1 MTIRFKTRLLVL
13 ATALSC
19 AVAGVAAAADVK
31 PRLIRFGYGL
41 NEESV
46 QGRAARFLSQELEK
60 VSEGKLKMRTFG
72 SATLGSDEQMQGAL
86 AGGAQEM
93 MVGSTAPLAG
103 MVKEFGVFDLPFL
116 FNSEKEADAVLD
128 GKVGQD
134 LLKKLEAK
142 GLVGLV
148 YWENGFRNM
157 TNSKH
162 PIVRAEDMQGI
173 KLRVMQNQ
181 IALGVFNTLGANA
194 VPMPFSELFT
204 ALETRTVDGQEN
216 PITTI
221 QSSKFYEV
229 QPFLT
234 ITRHVYTPWVVLASK
249 KWWDTLSPD
258 EQKLIR
264 QAAAASRDFERKD
277 SREDSTKAMATLEK
291 AGMKINTVSPEEVA
305 RMRQKVQPVVDKYTQ
320 ELGPELIKQMND
332 EIQKAR
338 N

>member
-1 MTIRFKTRLLVL
+1 MIHRFKTRLLVL

-46 QGRAARFLSQELEK
+46 QGRAARFLAQELEK
-60 VSEGKLKMRTFG
+60 VSGGKLKMKTFG
-72 SATLGSDEQMQGAL
+72 SANLGSDEQMQGAL

-128 GKVGQD
+128 GQLGQD
-134 LLKKLEAK
+134 LLKKLEAR

-157 TNSKH
+157 TNSKR
-162 PIVRAEDMQGI
+162 PINRAEDMQGI

-229 QPFLT
+229 QPYLT
-234 ITRHVYTPWVVLASK
+234 ISRHVYTPWVVMASK

-277 SREDSTKAMATLEK
+277 SRTDSAKAMTTLEQ
-291 AGMKINTVSPEEVA
+291 AGMKINTISPEEVA

-320 ELGPELIKQMND
+320 ELGPELIKQLND

>member
-1 MTIRFKTRLLVL
+1 MNIRFKTRLIVL
-13 ATALSC
+13 AAALSC
-19 AVAGVAAAADVK
+19 AFAGVAAAADVK

-41 NEESV
+41 NDDSV
-46 QGRAARFLSQELEK
+46 QGRAARHLAQELEK
-60 VSEGKLKMRTFG
+60 ISGGKLKMKTFG
-72 SATLGSDEQMQGAL
+72 SANLGSDEQMQGAL
-86 AGGAQEM
+86 VGGAQEM

-128 GKVGQD
+128 GQLGQD

-157 TNSKH
+157 TNSKR

-229 QPFLT
+229 QPYLT

-249 KWWDTLSPD
+249 KWWGIS
-258 EQKLIR
+258 
-264 QAAAASRDFERKD
+264 
-277 SREDSTKAMATLEK
+277 
-291 AGMKINTVSPEEVA
+291 
-305 RMRQKVQPVVDKYTQ
+305 
-320 ELGPELIKQMND
+320 
-332 EIQKAR
+332 
-338 N
+338 

>member
-1 MTIRFKTRLLVL
+1 MTHRFKTRLLVL

-46 QGRAARFLSQELEK
+46 QGRAARFLAQELEK
-60 VSEGKLKMRTFG
+60 VSGGKLKMKTFG
-72 SATLGSDEQMQGAL
+72 SANLGSDEQMQGAL

-128 GKVGQD
+128 GQLGQD

-157 TNSKH
+157 TNSKR
-162 PIVRAEDMQGI
+162 PIARAEDLQGI

-258 EQKLIR
+258 EQKLVR
-264 QAAAASRDFERKD
+264 QAAEASRDFERKD
-277 SREDSTKAMATLEK
+277 SRADSTKAMTTLEK

-320 ELGPELIKQMND
+320 ELGPDLVKQLND

>member
-1 MTIRFKTRLLVL
+1 MNIRFKTRLVVL

-19 AVAGVAAAADVK
+19 AFAGAAAAADVK

-41 NEESV
+41 NEDSV
-46 QGRAARFLSQELEK
+46 QGRAARHLAQELEK
-60 VSEGKLKMRTFG
+60 ISGGKLKMKTFG
-72 SATLGSDEQMQGAL
+72 SANLGSDEQMQGAL
-86 AGGAQEM
+86 VGGAQEM

-128 GKVGQD
+128 GQLGQD

-229 QPFLT
+229 QPYLT
-234 ITRHVYTPWVVLASK
+234 ITRHVYTPWVVMASK
-249 KWWDTLSPD
+249 KWWDKLSPD
-258 EQKLIR
+258 EQKLVR
-264 QAAAASRDFERKD
+264 QAAEASRDFERKD
-277 SREDSTKAMATLEK
+277 SRADSLKAMGTLEQ
-291 AGMKINTVSPEEVA
+291 AGMKINTVSPEEAA
-305 RMRQKVQPVVDKYTQ
+305 RMREKVQPVVDKYTQ
-320 ELGPELIKQMND
+320 ELGPDLIRQLNA
-332 EIQKAR
+332 EISKAR

>member
-1 MTIRFKTRLLVL
+1 MTNRFKTRLLVL

-46 QGRAARFLSQELEK
+46 QGRAARFLAQELEK
-60 VSEGKLKMRTFG
+60 VSGGKLKMKTFG
-72 SATLGSDEQMQGAL
+72 SANLGSDEQMQGAL

-128 GKVGQD
+128 GQLGQD
-134 LLKKLEAK
+134 LLKKLEAR

-157 TNSKH
+157 TNSKR
-162 PIVRAEDMQGI
+162 PIARAEDLQGI

-229 QPFLT
+229 QPYLT

-277 SREDSTKAMATLEK
+277 SRADSAKAMTTLEQ

>member
-1 MTIRFKTRLLVL
+1 MITRFKTRLLVL

-46 QGRAARFLSQELEK
+46 QGRAARFLAQELEK
-60 VSEGKLKMRTFG
+60 VSGGKLKMKTFG
-72 SATLGSDEQMQGAL
+72 SANLGSDEQMQGAL

-128 GKVGQD
+128 GQLGQD
-134 LLKKLEAK
+134 LLKKLEAR

-157 TNSKH
+157 TNSKR
-162 PIVRAEDMQGI
+162 PISRAEDMQGI

-181 IALGVFNTLGANA
+181 IALGVFSTLGANA

-229 QPFLT
+229 QPYLT
-234 ITRHVYTPWVVLASK
+234 ISRHVYTPWVVLASK

-277 SREDSTKAMATLEK
+277 SRADSAKAMKTLED
-291 AGMKINTVSPEEVA
+291 AGMKINTISSEEVA

-320 ELGPELIKQMND
+320 ELGPELIKQLND

>member
-1 MTIRFKTRLLVL
+1 MITRFKTRLLVL

-46 QGRAARFLSQELEK
+46 QGRAARFLAQELEK
-60 VSEGKLKMRTFG
+60 VSDGKLKMKTFG
-72 SATLGSDEQMQGAL
+72 SANLGSDEQMQGAL

-128 GKVGQD
+128 GPLGQD

-157 TNSKH
+157 TNSKR
-162 PIVRAEDMQGI
+162 PITRAEDLQGI

-277 SREDSTKAMATLEK
+277 SRADSTKAMTTLEQ
-291 AGMKINTVSPEEVA
+291 AGMKINTVTPEEVA

-320 ELGPELIKQMND
+320 ELGPELVRQLND

>member
-1 MTIRFKTRLLVL
+1 MMNRFKTRIVVL

-19 AVAGVAAAADVK
+19 AIAGVASAADVK

-46 QGRAARFLSQELEK
+46 QGRAARHLAQELEK
-60 VSEGKLKMRTFG
+60 ISGGKLKMKTFG
-72 SATLGSDEQMQGAL
+72 SANLGSDEQMQSAL
-86 AGGAQEM
+86 AGGVQEM

-128 GKVGQD
+128 GQLGQD

-157 TNSKH
+157 TNSKR
-162 PIVRAEDMQGI
+162 PIARAEDLQGI

-229 QPFLT
+229 QPYLT

-249 KWWDTLSPD
+249 KWWDTLSPE

-264 QAAAASRDFERKD
+264 QAAASSRDFERLD
-277 SREDSTKAMATLEK
+277 SRADSQKAMTTLEQ

-320 ELGPELIKQMND
+320 ELGPDLVKQLND

>member
-1 MTIRFKTRLLVL
+1 MITRFKTRLLVL

-46 QGRAARFLSQELEK
+46 QGRAARFLAQELEK
-60 VSEGKLKMRTFG
+60 VSGGKLKMKTFG
-72 SATLGSDEQMQGAL
+72 SANLGSDEQMQGAL

-128 GKVGQD
+128 GQLGQD
-134 LLKKLEAK
+134 LLKKLEAR

-157 TNSKH
+157 TNSKR
-162 PIVRAEDMQGI
+162 PISRAEDMQGI

-181 IALGVFNTLGANA
+181 IALGVFSTLGANA

-229 QPFLT
+229 QPHLT
-234 ITRHVYTPWVVLASK
+234 ISRHVYTPWVVLASK

-264 QAAAASRDFERKD
+264 QAAAASRDF
-277 SREDSTKAMATLEK
+277 
-291 AGMKINTVSPEEVA
+291 
-305 RMRQKVQPVVDKYTQ
+305 
-320 ELGPELIKQMND
+320 
-332 EIQKAR
+332 
-338 N
+338 

>member
-1 MTIRFKTRLLVL
+1 MITRFKTRLLVL

-46 QGRAARFLSQELEK
+46 QGRAARFLAQELEK
-60 VSEGKLKMRTFG
+60 VSDGKLKMKTFG
-72 SATLGSDEQMQGAL
+72 SANLGSDEQMQGAL

-128 GKVGQD
+128 GPLGQD

-157 TNSKH
+157 TNSKR
-162 PIVRAEDMQGI
+162 PITRAEDLQGI

-277 SREDSTKAMATLEK
+277 SRADSTKAMTTLEQ
-291 AGMKINTVSPEEVA
+291 AGMKINTVTPEEVA

-320 ELGPELIKQMND
+320 ELGPELVKQLND